1 MIYGSC
7 GREGVGTKLYR
18 EPELTLGGPSLVPP
32 RKCLLEAKVA
42 SVEMYPP
49 TPLSHASVSKILGSK
64 QVAIAYARPHG
75 HQYHQ
80 ETCVF
85 ASVLRRTYA
94 QEVSA
99 LTPDGRREML
109 TGRTLTET

>member
-1 MIYGSC
+1 MS
-7 GREGVGTKLYR
+7 
-18 EPELTLGGPSLVPP
+18 
-32 RKCLLEAKVA
+32 
-42 SVEMYPP
+42 
-49 TPLSHASVSKILGSK
+49 TPHDLSLSHASVSKTLGSK
-64 QVAIAYARPHG
+64 QVAAGQAIAYARPHG

-85 ASVLRRTYA
+85 ASVLRTYA

>member
-1 MIYGSC
+1 ML
-7 GREGVGTKLYR
+7 R
-18 EPELTLGGPSLVPP
+18 
-32 RKCLLEAKVA
+32 
-42 SVEMYPP
+42 
-49 TPLSHASVSKILGSK
+49 
-64 QVAIAYARPHG
+64 QAIAYARPHG

-85 ASVLRRTYA
+85 ASVLRTYA

>member
-1 MIYGSC
+1 
-7 GREGVGTKLYR
+7 
-18 EPELTLGGPSLVPP
+18 
-32 RKCLLEAKVA
+32 
-42 SVEMYPP
+42 MYPP

-85 ASVLRRTYA
+85 ASVLRTYA

-109 TGRTLTET
+109 TGRTLTETRECGNPLNLDSNTIMYYLPLSKFESIHWVSIDATV